1 LMKKVTIITPP
12 EYEGMILE
20 SLGRARI
27 TQLKH
32 ITGSEFDGL
41 EVSEEQSVDY
51 KELYERVQTRLIA
64 PIGLDG
70 MNVEQVTPNPEELKE
85 FARDPYAVIDS
96 LVTESNK
103 QLDGIRASRENVH
116 VENNKLVSELQEK
129 LQVIEDEKTVEYDK
143 RLNLKTK
150 LDSISA
156 LEPDELKN
164 CFAAGVVKTDFIP
177 NMNEYLTRYP
187 NTYSRVSQL
196 SKDESLLFVFGN
208 EESKK
213 WIDALFLVYD
223 IKDIYDVLDPAD
235 VLLVLDESKR
245 REAINKYRKKLSELN
260 VQSENEDSLLD
271 GDFEKRISELKE
283 EYNSKIE
290 ANEAQHK
297 DYLENLLSEQKGSF
311 GIIQYYANILWVL
324 SRKSSRVLRG
334 KVISIIQGYVAEK
347 KTDQLREI
355 VAEAEIKIGERVFVE
370 FSDLDADDNHAP
382 VPEKDFGSEAMQ
394 PLWILTRLRGWP
406 SAIELNPGFI
416 SVIIFCFQFGLM
428 YGDIGQGL
436 VFLALGLA
444 LNGKYKEGMM
454 KYLFALL
461 IPMGIAAIIFGVAY
475 DSIFLY
481 EHEIT
486 HWLEHSLHW
495 VGNFDSHHHLLSV
508 NTPFGFK
515 YPIMPNPMKETGE
528 LMNLIFKIGAI
539 ELIFGSMLGAYNAFK
554 AKNYAG
560 MIGEHGLG
568 MGLYVLGLYLSAA
581 TMFTE
586 GLDIMAVVGAFPF
599 KLMLIGMLLSF
610 IEPMVHSLM
619 HGHGIGG
626 MEAIGQGIGGLLLTF
641 VEGLANMFSFLR
653 VAAFAIA
660 HVSLSSAGAAM
671 GIAINSPVG
680 GMVIMNIIALTFEFV
695 SSSVQSIRLLYYEF
709 MGKFFHGEGNRFKPF
724 KINPPKPI
732 TE

>member
-1 LMKKVTIITPP
+1 MKKVTIITPP

-51 KELYERVQTRLIA
+51 KELYERVQTRLVA

-70 MNVEQVTPNPEELKE
+70 MNVEQVTPSPEELKE

-96 LVTESNK
+96 LVTESNRN
-103 QLDGIRASRENVH
+103 LDAIRASRENVH
-116 VENNKLVSELQEK
+116 VANNKLVSELQEK
-129 LQVIEDEKTVEYDK
+129 LQVIEDEKATEYEK
-143 RLNLKTK
+143 RLSVKTK

-156 LEPDELKN
+156 LEPEELKN

-187 NTYSRVSQL
+187 NTYSRVSEL

-245 REAINKYRKKLSELN
+245 REAINKYRKKLAELN
-260 VQSENEDSLLD
+260 VQSADESAID
-271 GDFEKRISELKE
+271 GDYEKQISDLKG

-290 ANEAQHK
+290 ANENEHK
-297 DYLENLLSEQKGSF
+297 EYLENLISEQKGSF
-311 GIIQYYANILWVL
+311 GIIRYYANILWVL
-324 SRKSSRVLRG
+324 SRKSSTVLRG
-334 KVISIIQGYVAEK
+334 KVISIIQGYVQEK
-347 KTDQLREI
+347 KVELLREI
-355 VAEAEIKIGERVFVE
+355 VQEAEVKIGERVFVE
-370 FSDLDADDNHAP
+370 FSELDADDKHAP

-406 SAIELNPGFI
+406 AANEFNPGI
-416 SVIIFCFQFGLM
+416 LAVVIFCFQFGLM
-428 YGDIGQGL
+428 FGDIGQGL

-454 KYLFALL
+454 KYLFALF
-461 IPMGIAAIIFGVAY
+461 IPMGIAAITFGIAY

-495 VGNFDSHHHLLSV
+495 HGVFDDHHHLLHV
-508 NTPFGFK
+508 VTPFGFN
-515 YPIMPNPMKETGE
+515 YPIMPNPMKQTGV

-539 ELIFGSMLGAYNAFK
+539 ELILGSLLGAYNAFK

-586 GLDIMAVVGAFPF
+586 GLDIMAVVGAYPF
-599 KLMLIGMLLSF
+599 QLMLLGMGLSF

-626 MEAIGQGIGGLLLTF
+626 IEAIGQGIGGLLLTF

-660 HVSLSSAGAAM
+660 HVSLSGAGATM
-671 GIAINSPVG
+671 GAAIDNPVA
-680 GMVIMNIIALTFEFV
+680 GMVIMNVIAMSFEFIA
-695 SSSVQSIRLLYYEF
+695 SSVQSIRLLYYEF

-724 KINPPKPI
+724 RINPPKPI